1 MGFRIT
7 TNMSMNTYR
16 YNLQNSTKK
25 LSDARDKVLTQRNF
39 TSYAEDPASATL
51 AFRLRRDY
59 YKTTNYLNNT
69 KDTYSKF
76 NTAWNNLT
84 GVVENLSDA
93 TARVASIRGNN
104 GTAGESRKA
113 LSIVLRETSE
123 SVVHAMNQQLGDQ
136 FIFAGNDGLNVPF
149 SWSGETL
156 LYRGID
162 VNSGKMEKPAANDPK
177 WLKNLDDGKQGL
189 VNSKLVD
196 DPANPAGQAM
206 KNWSDGIKAGAPT
219 AAADTTLLKWLNK
232 FAADDVDNGKMS
244 ADEAAKWVEYYKDP
258 TKGVPKDNKGNALK
272 EPDWADRINNVSKWD
287 ENETAQVWYNY
298 YMGISDTKPDTTKY
312 PEPTWIDDLCTQAQ
326 DALDAL
332 NPAPADLA
340 EQKAVLD
347 DWAKYYKRETT
358 EKPLLQQS
366 QTVKDW
372 GVDDMEDGD
381 LYPANLPKTSDGL
394 TGSDLEWFKYYDDK
408 RNLAKLNAMAK
419 EELYIDL
426 GMGAEESSPNVAVR
440 GSYFN
445 SALSG
450 VDYIGYGADLGEGT
464 DESGDPKNLALI
476 MRELADVFETWD
488 EDTQSYN
495 PELARNSA
503 EGLTSG
509 ELEAKAYRLMDK
521 LKAAQ
526 EHTTEKWVELDAK
539 SVFLQT
545 NESQL
550 TTKASDINEQILD
563 VEQVDLADAI
573 TSFSWEQYCYNAALK
588 IGSQL
593 LSQSLIDYMR

>member
-7 TNMSMNTYR
+7 TNMSLNTYR
-16 YNLQNSTKK
+16 FNLQNSTKK
-25 LSDARDKVLTQRNF
+25 LSDARDQVLTQRKFN
-39 TSYAEDPASATL
+39 SYAEDPASATQ

-59 YKTTNYLNNT
+59 YKTTSYLNNT
-69 KDTYSKF
+69 KDVYSKF
-76 NTAWNNLT
+76 NTAWNNLG

-149 SWSGETL
+149 TWDGEKL
-156 LYRGID
+156 LYRGLD
-162 VNSGKMEKPAANDPK
+162 VNSGTVEKPTLRDPG
-177 WLKNLDDGKQGL
+177 WLKNLDQMKKDEQ
-189 VNSKLVD
+189 SIKLVD
-196 DPANPAGQAM
+196 GTTTAGQAM
-206 KNWSDGIKAGAPT
+206 KAWSNDVKNGGTP
-219 AAADTTLLKWLNK
+219 AAATDPTLLKWLDK
-232 FAADDVDNGKMS
+232 FAADDVANGTMS
-244 ADEAAKWVEYYKDP
+244 AADAAKWVNYYKNP
-258 TKGVPKDNKGNALK
+258 TGSVPTDAKGNALK
-272 EPDWADRINNVSKWD
+272 APDWADRITEVSQWD
-287 ENETAQVWYNY
+287 ENEAGQEWYNY
-298 YMGISDTKPDTTKY
+298 YMGITDKRPAEAG
-312 PEPTWIDDLCTQAQ
+312 PGWIEAWKDQTAAEWTAQ
-326 DALDAL
+326 GVPQEEIDALDQWV
-332 NPAPADLA
+332 
-340 EQKAVLD
+340 E
-347 DWAKYYKRETT
+347 YYDRKTT
-358 EKPLLQQS
+358 EKPILPQS

-372 GVDDMEDGD
+372 GVDAMGKDD

-394 TGSDLEWFKYYDDK
+394 TDGDLRWFNYYDDK
-408 RNLAKLNAMAK
+408 RNLSKLNEMAK

-426 GMGAEESSPNVAVR
+426 GMGAEESSPNMPVR

-450 VDYIGYGADLGEGT
+450 VDYLGYGV
-464 DESGDPKNLALI
+464 DEDGDPKNLALI

-495 PELARNSA
+495 PALAKNSA
-503 EGLTSG
+503 AGLTSG
-509 ELEAKAYRLMDK
+509 ELEAKAFRLMDK
-521 LKAAQ
+521 LKAGQ

-545 NESQL
+545 NESRL
-550 TTKASDINEQILD
+550 TTQQSDINEEILD

-573 TSFSWEQYCYNAALK
+573 TTFSWQQYCYNAALK
-588 IGSQL
+588 IGNQL
-593 LSQSLIDYMR
+593 LSQSLIDYMN

>member
-25 LSDARDKVLTQRNF
+25 LSDARDKVLTQRKF

-113 LSIVLRETSE
+113 LAIVLRETSE

-162 VNSGKMEKPAANDPK
+162 VNSGKVEKPTANDPK
-177 WLKNLDDGKQGL
+177 WLKDLDNIKLGEQSKKLIDTDTDIQNWYNSVQAGTVPIAAPAGKAADYLKKYSDEDIASGKMTAADAQKWLEYYQGKAPDKPTDAKTGKQL
-189 VNSKLVD
+189 
-196 DPANPAGQAM
+196 
-206 KNWSDGIKAGAPT
+206 T
-219 AAADTTLLKWLNK
+219 
-232 FAADDVDNGKMS
+232 
-244 ADEAAKWVEYYKDP
+244 
-258 TKGVPKDNKGNALK
+258 
-272 EPDWADRINNVSKWD
+272 EPDWVEQVANTTAWD
-287 ENETAQVWYNY
+287 DNETAQVWYDY
-298 YMGISDTKPDTTKY
+298 YMGISDTKPDTAKF
-312 PEPTWIDDLCTQAQ
+312 PEPPWINGFCKQAQ

-358 EKPLLQQS
+358 RKPLLEQS
-366 QTVKDW
+366 PTVKDW
-372 GVDDMEDGD
+372 GVDDMKDGS

-450 VDYIGYGADLGEGT
+450 VDYIGYGT
-464 DESGDPKNLALI
+464 DEDGDPLNLSLI

-503 EGLTSG
+503 EGLSSG

-563 VEQVDLADAI
+563 VEQVDLAEAI